1 MRTTLNL
8 DDDVLASAKAE
19 ATRQRKSLG
28 EVVSS
33 LLRKSFEPAPSGS
46 APAERNGIPLFPV
59 RKDARAVTP
68 EIVRQLLEETE

>member
-1 MRTTLNL
+1 MNL

-19 ATRQRKSLG
+19 AVRQRKTLG

-33 LLRKSFEPAPSGS
+33 LLRKSLEPESSGK

-59 RKDARAVTP
+59 RQNARAVTP